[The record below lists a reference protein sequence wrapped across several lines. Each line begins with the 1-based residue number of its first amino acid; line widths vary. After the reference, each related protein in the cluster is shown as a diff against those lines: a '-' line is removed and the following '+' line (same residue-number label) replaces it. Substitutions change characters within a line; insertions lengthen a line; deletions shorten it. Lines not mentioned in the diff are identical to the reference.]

1 MTPAYPG
8 AGRGWRIALFFP
20 VVLFV
25 LAGDSAWL
33 AARGWDGRLATMIAA
48 PVYLLLMLGGLRHE
62 HRIMTLVFVP
72 FTAAGEYLFSIVF
85 QWYTYRAGGVP
96 VYVPFGHAILLAT
109 GLLIVD
115 SPWVVRHTP
124 ALRRA
129 LLLFHGLLTLGAL
142 LLYGD
147 TLSALLGLIL
157 LGVLVAY
164 RGRLLYLV
172 IGVLVL
178 YIELVGTWL
187 GCWRW
192 QAAPFGV
199 LRTTNPPVGAF
210 VCYVLADVLV
220 MQAIVWVLWVRRH
233 RRAPGGARG
242 TRGYYSQQLALIRLL
257 YDPPP
262 QPEPALAAPADP
274 AATEAGPAPDSPE
287 ADVYGRGYAVGAL
300 GLTYAALGEVERAL
314 TCFERA
320 AAQARER
327 GDPAIAALAGWHS
340 GQMHLRA
347 GRPELAR
354 PLLHSYV
361 AYLRSA
367 GHPAAAADYAARLAA
382 LAAPLAESTPP
393 PPR

>member
-1 MTPAYPG
+1 MSSAQSG
-8 AGRGWRIALFFP
+8 AGRRWRIALFFP

-48 PVYLLLMLGGLRHE
+48 PLYLLLMLGGLRIE

-85 QWYTYRAGGVP
+85 EWYTYRAGGVP

-109 GLLIVD
+109 GILIVE
-115 SPWVVRHTP
+115 SPWVARHTRG
-124 ALRRA
+124 LRRA

-142 LLYGD
+142 LVYGD

-157 LGVLVAY
+157 LGVLIAY

-210 VCYVLADVLV
+210 VCYVLAEVMV
-220 MQAIVWVLWVRRH
+220 MQAIVWVLWMRRH
-233 RRAPGGARG
+233 GRDPGGARG
-242 TRGYYSQQLALIRLL
+242 TRGYYSQQLALIGLL
-257 YDPPP
+257 YDPPA
-262 QPEPALAAPADP
+262 EDHAGAPAP
-274 AATEAGPAPDSPE
+274 LSPE
-287 ADVYGRGYAVGAL
+287 ADPYGRGYAAGAL
-300 GLTYAALGEVERAL
+300 GLTYAALGELDRAL
-314 TCFERA
+314 TCFERV
-320 AAQARER
+320 AAQATER
-327 GDPAIAALAGWHS
+327 ADPAIAALAAWHS
-340 GQMHLRA
+340 GQIHLRA
-347 GRPELAR
+347 GRPDSAR
-354 PLLHSYV
+354 PLMQRYV
-361 AYLRSA
+361 SHLSA
-367 GHPAAAADYAARLAA
+367 TGHPDAARYAAELAA
-382 LAAPLAESTPP
+382 LGAV
-393 PPR
+393 